1 MKILKSAIAATTITG
16 LTIAAVGVTPVT
28 AATSET
34 VQVESSTQS
43 PQSKNLELSEAELNE
58 VGLTKEDAENLESDV
73 AKTIDDAEQDGSL
86 SASEAKSLRSNL
98 LSDSK
103 EDGVGTQALPVWAA
117 AAIVGCAA
125 SVATGE
131 GKTQVKN
138 ALKNGGV
145 DKATDIAL
153 GIGVDCVF
161 GAVPGGVIGAAA
173 KKAMTT
179 PIKKALKPHVKKI
192 IEKLNSGD

>member
-1 MKILKSAIAATTITG
+1 MRILKSAIAATTITG
-16 LTIAAVGVTPVT
+16 LTIAAVGITPAT
-28 AATSET
+28 ASTSET
-34 VQVESSTQS
+34 VQVQSSTQS
-43 PQSKNLELSEAELNE
+43 SQSKNLELSEEELKE
-58 VGLTKEDAENLESDV
+58 AGLTK
-73 AKTIDDAEQDGSL
+73 DDARTLEADMAKAIDLAEKDGSI
-86 SASEAKSLRSNL
+86 STAEADSLRSNL
-98 LSDSK
+98 LSES
-103 EDGVGTQALPVWAA
+103 EQDGVGAQALPVWAA

-125 SVATGE
+125 SVAVGE

-138 ALKNGGV
+138 ALKNDGV
-145 DKATDIAL
+145 DEATDIAI

-192 IEKLNSGD
+192 IEKLNK